1 MLESNRRKSLTG
13 FQRRAQQPIAEGVVI
28 YARISYPA
36 YIYIYTEIYAAIAY
50 LRLSVSITDS
60 LILSL
65 FLIPIE
71 RF

>member
-1 MLESNRRKSLTG
+1 M
-13 FQRRAQQPIAEGVVI
+13 I